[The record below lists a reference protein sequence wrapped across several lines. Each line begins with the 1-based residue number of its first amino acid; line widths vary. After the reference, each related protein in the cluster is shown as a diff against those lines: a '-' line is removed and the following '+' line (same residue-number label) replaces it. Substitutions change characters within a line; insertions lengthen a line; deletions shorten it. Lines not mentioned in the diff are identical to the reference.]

1 MSIEKSR
8 NALNNSGSINAAAV
22 SMALL
27 VYLDAGN
34 LRLTLEIFHDIKEPV
49 VDIRLVH
56 KAYLHLIE
64 VAKCI
69 LKSNSS

>member
-1 MSIEKSR
+1 
-8 NALNNSGSINAAAV
+8 
-22 SMALL
+22 MALL